1 MNEKLFSFT
10 TSSLF
15 ILSTEPLTRLWTR
28 RSSNIS
34 DVFYTITNA
43 NFHESLYPKVSIS
56 FIMTHVPCPLPPQQV
71 GCPIQG
77 DLRTAKSFDYE
88 NFIYDSSLLYLEN
101 VWSLQMKTAGYWSLA
116 YRRSS
121 TQHWVSRIGEGI
133 KIFFSNVEEE
143 NFTEIK
149 WSSFVPY
156 QLPHQ
161 PIYFW
166 SWMRESPFAAKS

>member
-1 MNEKLFSFT
+1 MDTEEQQYLGCLLHNNKRKFPWKPLFKS
-10 TSSLF
+10 
-15 ILSTEPLTRLWTR
+15 I
-28 RSSNIS
+28 NIIYH
-34 DVFYTITNA
+34 D
-43 NFHESLYPKVSIS
+43 
-56 FIMTHVPCPLPPQQV
+56 MTHVPCPLPPQQV

-88 NFIYDSSLLYLEN
+88 HFIYDSSLLYLEN
-101 VWSLQMKTAGYWSLA
+101 VWSLQMKTAGYWSLGH
-116 YRRSS
+116 RRGN
-121 TQHWVSRIGEGI
+121 TQHWVSRIREGI